1 MSQQLIS
8 LSPDL
13 KKLRDE
19 GYDLEIRSGFLL
31 VKDVPY
37 VNSSRQVKRGTL
49 VSALTLA
56 GDVTAKP
63 GDHVAHF
70 IGEHPC
76 RDDGMEI
83 DQIKNQ
89 SARQTL
95 AEGVVIDHTFSAKP
109 KPANNYEDYYA
120 KVTTYVAM
128 FERYAQVIEPSATA
142 KTYPVIEPG
151 ESEPESVFN
160 YIDTASSRA
169 EIGMVTKKL
178 ESRKIAIVGLAGVAP
193 MCLIWSPRLRWP
205 RFTCLRAT
213 NSCSTMRSD
222 RREHRPSKS

>member
-1 MSQQLIS
+1 MSQRLIS

-19 GYDLEIRSGFLL
+19 GYDLEVRSGFLL

-37 VNSSRQVKRGTL
+37 VNSGRQVKRGTL

-56 GDVTAKP
+56 GDITAQP
-63 GDHVAHF
+63 GNHVAHF

-76 RDDGMEI
+76 RDDGTEI
-83 DQIKNQ
+83 EQIRNQ

-95 AEGVVIDHTFSAKP
+95 AEGVAIDHTFSAKP

-142 KTYPVIEPG
+142 KTDRK
-151 ESEPESVFN
+151 SV
-160 YIDTASSRA
+160 
-169 EIGMVTKKL
+169 V
-178 ESRKIAIVGLAGVAP
+178 
-193 MCLIWSPRLRWP
+193 
-205 RFTCLRAT
+205 
-213 NSCSTMRSD
+213 
-222 RREHRPSKS
+222 